1 MMLDKTG
8 IVMEIKNKKARI
20 LTPSGEFVEVKING
34 SIPTIGS
41 VYTGTQIR
49 KIPFYKYAAAAACL
63 IISISTGGAAYAYYT
78 PTASITLNT
87 DLELKLN
94 RWNKI
99 IKALPLNENGKELLS
114 SMNLENRDVNDGL
127 GLIME
132 KSEQNGLEIS
142 LDITSKEDKLVD
154 LSKFKD
160 SSKKKKLDVK
170 INYNKS
176 NSTTSAK
183 SGIIKSDKKINGSNG
198 KKEKNAWK
206 ASSNSNSLYNNKV
219 KQKNQNSNNS
229 SRKSK
234 PDNSSRKSNNTWSI
248 ISNNKN
254 IRKNLDKN
262 SKYKL
267 KNNSKN
273 LQFNK
278 NMKSKNTKNIFKL
291 KNTNSKKKNTYN
303 QKNSKVRYKSK

>member
-34 SIPTIGS
+34 STPTIGS